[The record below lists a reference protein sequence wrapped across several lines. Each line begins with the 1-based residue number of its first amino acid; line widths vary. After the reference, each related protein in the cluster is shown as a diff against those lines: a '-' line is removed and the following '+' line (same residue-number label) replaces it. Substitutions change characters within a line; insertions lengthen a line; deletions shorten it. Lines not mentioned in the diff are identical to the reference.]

1 MNVRIEHD
9 SLGDV
14 EVNDEK
20 YWGAQTQRSFMNFPI
35 GQEKMPEEI
44 INAFLLLKK
53 ACALANMGSSTPSGA
68 QPLCKPATKFCQASL
83 AVTFLLP
90 FGKQVQERSP
100 I

>member
-44 INAFLLLKK
+44 IRGCN
-53 ACALANMGSSTPSGA
+53 
-68 QPLCKPATKFCQASL
+68 
-83 AVTFLLP
+83 
-90 FGKQVQERSP
+90 
-100 I
+100 